1 MPIYEY
7 ECRSCGHQLEV
18 FQKITEDDLKKCPNC
33 GKDALGKLI
42 SATTFQLKGTGWYVT
57 DIRDKGK
64 PNATNKDT
72 EEESKTGTAKNE
84 AKDAGQAAHDK
95 DAKAKDAKAKETKA
109 KDTKAKDSTTSQ
121 TSN

>member
-42 SATTFQLKGTGWYVT
+42 SAANFQLKGTGWYVT

-64 PNATNKDT
+64 KKPPDDKAETQTTKDT
-72 EEESKTGTAKNE
+72 
-84 AKDAGQAAHDK
+84 
-95 DAKAKDAKAKETKA
+95 KETKETKTTDTKS
-109 KDTKAKDSTTSQ
+109 KDTSSDSGASST
-121 TSN
+121 